1 MVKGEA
7 INPPAL
13 GSPTGYS
20 HGMRIGEFIFVAGQI
35 GGEPIG
41 QGRVRLV
48 SSEFAPQFERALA
61 NVLEVVRTAGGSPTS
76 LVEMTVYVKDM
87 EAYRRSRRELGE
99 IWGRLVGREYPA
111 MTLVAVSDLYEAGAL
126 VEIRAIAGLG

>member
-13 GSPTGYS
+13 GPPIGYS
-20 HGMRIGEFIFVAGQI
+20 HGMRIGDLIFVAGQV

-41 QGRVRLV
+41 SGRLRLV

-61 NVLEVVRTAGGSPTS
+61 NVLEVVRAAGGGPTS
-76 LVEMTVYVKDM
+76 LVEMTVFVKDM
-87 EAYRRSRRELGE
+87 SAYRKARPELGE
-99 IWGRLVGREYPA
+99 IWKRLVGPSYPA
-111 MTLVAVSDLYEAGAL
+111 MTLVAVSDLYEPGAL
-126 VEIRAIAGLG
+126 VEINAVAGLG